1 MSGLKQGFICSRIV
15 KIIYNI
21 KKKKKKKKQNKNRN
35 KVRKSKNDRN

>member
-21 KKKKKKKKQNKNRN
+21 KKKKKEKKNKNRN
-35 KVRKSKNDRN
+35 KIRKSKNDRN

>member
-21 KKKKKKKKQNKNRN
+21 KKKKKKKNKNRN

>member
-21 KKKKKKKKQNKNRN
+21 KKKKKKKKNRN